1 MGVYGKGTIEIPL
14 EEFWEFVNKYVPDQ
28 ESNNFFGVPRVNN
41 VNQVL
46 EINYMFNSEISPEDE
61 IVFKESECYKQWQQ
75 LKCKDEN

>member
-14 EEFWEFVNKYVPDQ
+14 EEFWEFVNTYVPDQ

-46 EINYMFNSEISPEDE
+46 EIDYMFNSEIGPEDE
-61 IVFKESECYKQWQQ
+61 ADFKESECYKQWQQ
-75 LKCKDEN
+75 LKNK